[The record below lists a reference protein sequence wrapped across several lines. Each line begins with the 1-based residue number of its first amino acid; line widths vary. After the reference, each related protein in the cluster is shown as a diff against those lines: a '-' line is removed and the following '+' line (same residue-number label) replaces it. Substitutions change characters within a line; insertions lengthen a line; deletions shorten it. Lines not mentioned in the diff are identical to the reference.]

1 MCTGTSCTLIL
12 NPTGEP
18 PCLPADLALAS
29 SRKSSLRISTQ
40 KIFRP
45 KRLALKTSMP
55 GAAPAQIASKGFAQ
69 DQAPQTVFARP
80 LQAPASESSQSCKL
94 NRPSRLPPM
103 ALTRPICRL
112 KCLRFVSLRS
122 LPFSRHVLLL
132 HKEWD
137 VREKG
142 ERKDFLPSFL
152 FFRLFQVSRMPL
164 SSKPCASSPAQSRHL
179 RTNGHV
185 GASDCKAS
193 FNVLAGRLL
202 QRLCLSSGFRNGF
215 RQTLEAVFTGLP
227 YADKKRYQN
236 LCLSL
241 LRSILDSELRGNVR
255 LIEMLLSAVAALLR
269 SGFKTAVLLDC
280 DAQSLLQAM
289 LENEAQLTR
298 ICRTYERS
306 GLTALALLCS
316 FYATVQKERGDT
328 SQSSVF
334 ARLLFVRHSFAAFIA
349 SASTATLLRTLTSV
363 RVRPQEKSPVRLFL
377 SPEFFAPVFHSHLHN
392 HPLSFVNDLP
402 HTNAPAS
409 RERELLQLLSHT
421 GLVGATHRGAAGPTT
436 VD

>member
-215 RQTLEAVFTGLP
+215 RQTLEAVLTGLP
-227 YADKKRYQN
+227 CADKNGIK
-236 LCLSL
+236 
-241 LRSILDSELRGNVR
+241 
-255 LIEMLLSAVAALLR
+255 
-269 SGFKTAVLLDC
+269 
-280 DAQSLLQAM
+280 
-289 LENEAQLTR
+289 
-298 ICRTYERS
+298 
-306 GLTALALLCS
+306 
-316 FYATVQKERGDT
+316 
-328 SQSSVF
+328 
-334 ARLLFVRHSFAAFIA
+334 
-349 SASTATLLRTLTSV
+349 TSV
-363 RVRPQEKSPVRLFL
+363 CRFCDPFWIQNSE
-377 SPEFFAPVFHSHLHN
+377 
-392 HPLSFVNDLP
+392 
-402 HTNAPAS
+402 
-409 RERELLQLLSHT
+409 
-421 GLVGATHRGAAGPTT
+421 ATC
-436 VD
+436 D

>member
-18 PCLPADLALAS
+18 PCLPANLALAS

-122 LPFSRHVLLL
+122 LPFSRHVLFL

-152 FFRLFQVSRMPL
+152 FFRLFQVSCMPL

-179 RTNGHV
+179 RTNGHI

-193 FNVLAGRLL
+193 FNVLAGRRFAAAVSLVGL
-202 QRLCLSSGFRNGF
+202 SQRFSANLGGGLNRSSLRRQKTVSKPLSVASAIHSGFRTQ
-215 RQTLEAVFTGLP
+215 RQRAIDRN
-227 YADKKRYQN
+227 A
-236 LCLSL
+236 SL
-241 LRSILDSELRGNVR
+241 G
-255 LIEMLLSAVAALLR
+255 
-269 SGFKTAVLLDC
+269 G
-280 DAQSLLQAM
+280 
-289 LENEAQLTR
+289 
-298 ICRTYERS
+298 CR
-306 GLTALALLCS
+306 ALA
-316 FYATVQKERGDT
+316 FG
-328 SQSSVF
+328 F
-334 ARLLFVRHSFAAFIA
+334 
-349 SASTATLLRTLTSV
+349 
-363 RVRPQEKSPVRLFL
+363 
-377 SPEFFAPVFHSHLHN
+377 
-392 HPLSFVNDLP
+392 
-402 HTNAPAS
+402 
-409 RERELLQLLSHT
+409 
-421 GLVGATHRGAAGPTT
+421 
-436 VD
+436 